1 MASTSSSDPSHPQA
15 DVDFIRRCRIALMS
29 DAELCRDGCSEH
41 RPISRMAWEERADE
55 SEAGRI
61 CGPREIEA
69 IANLVFG
76 KRRFRR

>member
-1 MASTSSSDPSHPQA
+1 
-15 DVDFIRRCRIALMS
+15 MS